1 MKLRFIIFF
10 LLVYGSTYSQSIQIL
25 DNSKYHHFAERL
37 AVFFPQAFTSSSAL
51 KQFDAEEI
59 KKVGYEVYESLSE
72 KDKSLYHDFINQYD
86 LKKYASDNN
95 SGEEIIKVDSV
106 FYRYNNESSSDLKT
120 HNTYKEQRPILKY
133 FYKNPH
139 HFLSV
144 DAPSISIRANPI
156 VKLEYGNAS
165 NQDQT
170 IFQNTRGAEMSAVI
184 DEKIYVF
191 TRILENQQGFLP
203 YMNQY
208 IQRYN
213 AIPQNGLYKIYKSN
227 LLNDLSGYDFLNT
240 VAYVTAPISKSIY
253 VELGHG
259 NHFIGNGYRSLL
271 LSNFTNN
278 YFYLKFDTKVWKFH
292 YRNIFAELNA
302 ESANFGSGDKLIT
315 KKYMANHYLSIKPW
329 HNFEIGLF
337 ESVIFNRENQFELQY
352 LNPVIFYRTVEQF
365 IGSPDNALI
374 GLNTSLNIKNS
385 IQLYGQLMLDEFNLG
400 LFKQDGWWGNKY
412 GIQLGGKYFNA
423 FGIDQFDLMAE
434 YNLVRPYTYSHNKP
448 FDRPLSLSS
457 YSNYNLPLAHPLGA
471 NFKEVIGNA
480 KYNGIKKLMLEATL
494 AYIKTGRNI
503 DTLNF
508 GQDIL
513 LNNSTR
519 VNDFGNETLQGA
531 LNDILFLQFNASY
544 ELFTNYKL
552 FINGSYRTSKSADV
566 NYNYDNIYLGGG
578 IMINMN
584 FDKNIF

>member
-1 MKLRFIIFF
+1 MKLRSIII
-10 LLVYGSTYSQSIQIL
+10 LLLIYSNNYSQSIQIL
-25 DNSKYHHFAERL
+25 DNSQYQHFAERL
-37 AVFFPQAFTSSSAL
+37 AVMFPKQFTSSSAL
-51 KQFDAEEI
+51 KQFDSEEI
-59 KKVGYEVYESLSE
+59 KKVGQEVYETLSD
-72 KDKSLYHDFINQYD
+72 KDKKLFEELINQYD
-86 LKKYASDNN
+86 LKKITLSNHQE
-95 SGEEIIKVDSV
+95 EEIIKVDSL
-106 FYRYNNESSSDLKT
+106 FYKYNNETSVENKT
-120 HNTYKEQRPILKY
+120 SIEYKEQRPILKY
-133 FYKNPH
+133 FYKSPH
-139 HFLSV
+139 HFLSI

-165 NQDQT
+165 NQSQT
-170 IFQNTRGAEMSAVI
+170 IFQNTRGAELSAVI

-208 IQRYN
+208 IDRYK
-213 AIPQNGLYKIYKSN
+213 AIPQNGFYKTYNSEVIGK
-227 LLNDLSGYDFLNT
+227 LSGYDFLNT
-240 VAYVTAPISKSIY
+240 VAYVTAPISKSIH

-278 YFYLKFDTKVWKFH
+278 YFYLKFNTRVWKFH
-292 YRNIFAELNA
+292 YRNIFAELQN
-302 ESANFGSGDKLIT
+302 ESANYTDGDELIG

-329 HNFEIGLF
+329 NNFEIGIF

-365 IGSPDNALI
+365 IGSSDNAFI
-374 GLNTSLNIKNS
+374 GLNTSLNIKNR

-423 FGIDQFDLMAE
+423 FGIDQLDLMAE

-448 FDRPLSLSS
+448 LDNSLSLSS
-457 YSNYNLPLAHPLGA
+457 YANYNLSLAHPLGA
-471 NFKEVIGNA
+471 NFKEVIGNV
-480 KYNGIKKLMLEATL
+480 KYNGISKLMLEGTL
-494 AYIKTGRNI
+494 AFMKTGRNI
-503 DTLNF
+503 DTLNY

-513 LNNSTR
+513 LNNTTR
-519 VNDFGNETLQGA
+519 VNDFGNKTLQGQI
-531 LNDILFLQFNASY
+531 NEVLFLQLNASY
-544 ELFTNYKL
+544 ELFTNYKI
-552 FINGSYRTSKSADV
+552 FMNASYRTSKSADI

>member
-1 MKLRFIIFF
+1 MKLRAIII
-10 LLVYGSTYSQSIQIL
+10 LLLMYSDNYGQSIQIL
-25 DNSKYHHFAERL
+25 DNSQYHHFAERL
-37 AVFFPQAFTSSSAL
+37 AVMFPKQFTSSSAV
-51 KQFDAEEI
+51 KQFDSEGI
-59 KKVGYEVYESLSE
+59 KKVGQEVYEDLSF
-72 KDKSLYHDFINQYD
+72 KDKKLFENLINQYD
-86 LKKYASDNN
+86 LKKQGIKNHKE
-95 SGEEIIKVDSV
+95 EEIIKVDSL
-106 FYRYNNESSSDLKT
+106 FYKYNDDASSDD
-120 HNTYKEQRPILKY
+120 NNNIEYKEQRPILKY

-139 HFLSV
+139 HFLSI

-165 NQDQT
+165 NQSQT
-170 IFQNTRGAEMSAVI
+170 IFQNTRGAELSAVI

-208 IQRYN
+208 IERYN

-227 LLNDLSGYDFLNT
+227 LLEDLSGYDFLNT
-240 VAYVTAPISKSIY
+240 VAYVSSPISKSIY

-278 YFYLKFDTKVWKFH
+278 YFYLKLDTKVWKFH

-365 IGSPDNALI
+365 IGSPDNALL
-374 GLNTSLNIKNS
+374 GLNTSLNIKGR

-412 GIQLGGKYFNA
+412 GIQVGGKYFNA
-423 FGIDQFDLMAE
+423 FGIDQLDLMTE

-448 FDRPLSLSS
+448 LTRPLSLSS

-471 NFKEVIGNA
+471 NFKEVIGNV
-480 KYNGIKKLMLEATL
+480 KYNGINKLMLEGTI

-503 DTLNF
+503 DTLNY

-513 LNNSTR
+513 LNNTTR
-519 VNDFGNETLQGA
+519 VNDFGNETLQGE
-531 LNDILFLQFNASY
+531 LNDILFLQLNASY

-552 FINGSYRTSKSADV
+552 FMNASYRTSKSADL
-566 NYNYDNIYLGGG
+566 NYNYDNTYLGGG
-578 IMINMN
+578 LMINMN